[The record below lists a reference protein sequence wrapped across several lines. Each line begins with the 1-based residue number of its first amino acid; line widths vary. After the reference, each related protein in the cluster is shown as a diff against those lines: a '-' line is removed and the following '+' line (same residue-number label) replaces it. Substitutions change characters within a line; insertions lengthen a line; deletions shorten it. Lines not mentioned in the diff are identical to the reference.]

1 MSLKKKCIFLSLFI
15 LGCLDQIFK
24 LLALSYQE
32 SLPIYVYK
40 EYVGLY
46 FLTNTGAAWGIF
58 SQYPVV
64 LFFIAAI
71 ALSLLPFLM
80 RGKPFLSQLA
90 LSFVWVG
97 AASNAIDRLVH
108 GFVIDYIYV
117 WPWPVFNIA
126 DLSILVGVFLLLF
139 FTKTSKKQ

>member
-1 MSLKKKCIFLSLFI
+1 MFI
-15 LGCLDQIFK
+15 LGLLDQVFK

-58 SQYPVV
+58 NQYPVV

-90 LSFVWVG
+90 LFFVWVG

-108 GFVIDYIYV
+108 GFVIDYLYV
-117 WPWPVFNIA
+117 WPWPVFNSA

-139 FTKTSKKQ
+139 FSKPKKKQQESKCGCC